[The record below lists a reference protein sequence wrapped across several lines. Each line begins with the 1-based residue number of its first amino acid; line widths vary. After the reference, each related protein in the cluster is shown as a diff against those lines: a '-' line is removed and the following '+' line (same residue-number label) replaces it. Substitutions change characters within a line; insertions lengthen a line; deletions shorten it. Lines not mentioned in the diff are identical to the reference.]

1 MNLNEIDYASIDED
15 ELDKI
20 IFKECGVNDFF
31 INQSTEAYKELKYM
45 LTCTM
50 LKNGIGGI
58 TSESD
63 ANKIINSIK
72 ESWIIN
78 ENSVTSEPQESP
90 QKESEICARDIE
102 KYYVRQVKK
111 LDDNTMQSGYSWY
124 RAESDFSEEAQSLGY
139 EDMPQILANGNR
151 IYESI
156 SSSVYTLN
164 PNGEDI
170 LNSKTYKGKYSTLS
184 QEEFADFQNDLS
196 KKTVQE
202 TINLP
207 DDYFTYISK
216 ESYNNNVNLNDLV
229 PDNIERTEKK
239 QYTDEEFSRMTQ
251 NIMNRTELGTREQ
264 IMEEALREL
273 GVSERLINTPKKQM
287 LYDMVE
293 ESISN
298 NGEISDL
305 TNQTQIEQLL
315 RQLNNDI
322 VIKKDYLAWNMK
334 QNGELTNKT
343 SQRYGVNPNEV
354 IRNDVMEFYI
364 DNDGLYNTVQIA
376 SMYLGN
382 IDSNVK
388 TAMRERSYAMN
399 NNEMELL
406 TERDKST
413 QSITSLE
420 EYNQSKLRDMDVDT
434 GIAIKNKPNSMWE
447 KIATSLMRPDI
458 IISRMMQAG
467 KNRVRENQVNSR
479 DSNSIQTSTVISGN
493 NSNLQ
498 QGPGYSNYANEVTQQ
513 DIQEAERLIATRSD
527 AAKSGAVSQ
536 ITENSEKVLDEVAR
550 YIEGDAETREAKATN
565 EEERNQQAQETRTE
579 DVTK

>member
-1 MNLNEIDYASIDED
+1 
-15 ELDKI
+15 
-20 IFKECGVNDFF
+20 
-31 INQSTEAYKELKYM
+31 
-45 LTCTM
+45 
-50 LKNGIGGI
+50 
-58 TSESD
+58 
-63 ANKIINSIK
+63 
-72 ESWIIN
+72 
-78 ENSVTSEPQESP
+78 
-90 QKESEICARDIE
+90 
-102 KYYVRQVKK
+102 
-111 LDDNTMQSGYSWY
+111 
-124 RAESDFSEEAQSLGY
+124 
-139 EDMPQILANGNR
+139 
-151 IYESI
+151 
-156 SSSVYTLN
+156 
-164 PNGEDI
+164 
-170 LNSKTYKGKYSTLS
+170 
-184 QEEFADFQNDLS
+184 
-196 KKTVQE
+196 
-202 TINLP
+202 
-207 DDYFTYISK
+207 
-216 ESYNNNVNLNDLV
+216 
-229 PDNIERTEKK
+229 
-239 QYTDEEFSRMTQ
+239 
-251 NIMNRTELGTREQ
+251 
-264 IMEEALREL
+264 
-273 GVSERLINTPKKQM
+273 
-287 LYDMVE
+287 
-293 ESISN
+293 
-298 NGEISDL
+298 
-305 TNQTQIEQLL
+305 
-315 RQLNNDI
+315 
-322 VIKKDYLAWNMK
+322 
-334 QNGELTNKT
+334 
-343 SQRYGVNPNEV
+343 
-354 IRNDVMEFYI
+354 MEFYI

-447 KIATSLMRPDI
+447 KITTSLMRPDI

-550 YIEGDAETREAKATN
+550 YIEGDAETRAAKATN